1 MAGGRSSSRHGLST
15 CGAVDFGAAAAARA
29 RATWSGEDGPMPL
42 DPVARE
48 IAEATC
54 AIVRWGAISAVELRD
69 TMRLLAAPA
78 TTIAVAGV
86 EDRLIDGPGGA
97 LPVRVYRPSQ
107 ARGLPVAIYLHGG
120 GWVFGDLDSADHAC
134 RRLCTDA
141 GVVVVSVGYR
151 LAPEHRFPAA
161 LDDCLAAIDWVRHV
175 GASLGFDAS
184 SIALVGDSAGANLA
198 TAATLRCR
206 DSGGDPVRLQVL
218 IYPVTGTPWD
228 EHPSY
233 LENSG
238 LFPSDAAMEF
248 FVDCYVAGDD
258 DLVNPY
264 CVPDRAADL
273 SGLPQALVVTAE
285 GDPLRDEGEAYGRR
299 LTEAGVRC
307 EVVRYDAMIHGF
319 YAMDAALAPARDAQ
333 RKVAGLVR
341 RVLMS

>member
-1 MAGGRSSSRHGLST
+1 
-15 CGAVDFGAAAAARA
+15 
-29 RATWSGEDGPMPL
+29 MPL

-48 IAEATC
+48 IAEATS
-54 AIVRWGAISAVELRD
+54 AIVRWGAIPADELRD

-78 TTIAVAGV
+78 TIVTVAEV
-86 EDRLIDGPGGA
+86 DDRYIDGPGGS
-97 LPVRVYRPSQ
+97 LPIRIYRPSQ

-134 RRLCTDA
+134 RRLCADA
-141 GVVVVSVGYR
+141 GVIVVSVGYR

-161 LDDCLAAIDWVRHV
+161 LDDCLAAIDWVRSA
-175 GASLGFDAS
+175 GPSLGFDGS

-206 DSGGDPVRLQVL
+206 DLGGEPVRLQVL

-228 EHPSY
+228 DHASY
-233 LENSG
+233 IENRG
-238 LFPSDAAMEF
+238 LFPNDAAMEF
-248 FVDCYVAGDD
+248 FIDCYIADDD
-258 DLVNPY
+258 DLTNPY
-264 CVPDRAADL
+264 CVPDRATDL

-285 GDPLRDEGEAYGRR
+285 GDPLRDEGEAYGHR
-299 LTEAGVRC
+299 LIEAGVRC
-307 EVVRYDAMIHGF
+307 EVTRYGGMIHGF
-319 YAMDAALAPARDAQ
+319 YVMDAALAPARDAQ